1 MDPFYP
7 PFNRLVIIS
16 NITESLRLKKKNYWY
31 DQFCAIIFQEIF
43 LKKINRGKKNYNR
56 SL

>member
-16 NITESLRLKKKNYWY
+16 NITESLRLKKNYWY